1 MAKNDYHEI
10 VYYIL
15 KYLYAC
21 KKEGIKPRE
30 DILDLKEYPASICDE
45 FKDFVYITTFEKGLI
60 SGIET
65 MKIPVLGRGKID
77 IVKDMKNISITPEG
91 IEYLSENS
99 MMKKAHENLKM
110 FKDLIPFI

>member
-30 DILDLKEYPASICDE
+30 EILNLEEYPAVINDE
-45 FKDFVYITTFEKGLI
+45 FKDFIFITTFEKGLI

-65 MKIPVLGRGKID
+65 MKIPVLGRGEVD
-77 IVKDMKNISITPEG
+77 IIRDMRNISITPDG
-91 IEYLSENS
+91 IESVSYTHLTLPT
-99 MMKKAHENLKM
+99 M
-110 FKDLIPFI
+110 